1 MTSKDYLSQEEI
13 DALLRQSESINSS
26 EPAEKTVDDFL
37 TELEQDALG
46 RLVTL
51 HLVARQQH
59 YPRY

>member
-13 DALLRQSESINSS
+13 DALLRQSESMNSS

-51 HLVARQQH
+51 HLVVRRQLC
-59 YPRY
+59 PRY